1 MVTYLTLTCHMYW
14 YMYLGIVPT
23 FSDVAQKNRHAES
36 YKEPLDFRS
45 SELVSHDFRLPDT
58 F

>member
-1 MVTYLTLTCHMYW
+1 MYW
-14 YMYLGIVPT
+14 YMYLGIVPA
-23 FSDVAQKNRHAES
+23 FSDVAQKGRHAES
-36 YKEPLDFRS
+36 HTEPLDFRS